1 MFDHRR
7 RSVAPVHVVITPI
20 ALKNWLLKKKWWTEL
35 RVSWDPSPIRG
46 VRFSVSLATCSMLGS
61 VLVAQPSFPSSFIS
75 YRPFEFLPSVCS
87 CFFQYIDICDCFFL
101 HAHICDLCF
110 GLFGSVCQSPC
121 LVSNSLSVSI
131 YPFLFAVCVS
141 LCRHVGKRYKW
152 YHQHY

>member
-1 MFDHRR
+1 
-7 RSVAPVHVVITPI
+7 
-20 ALKNWLLKKKWWTEL
+20 
-35 RVSWDPSPIRG
+35 
-46 VRFSVSLATCSMLGS
+46 MLGS

-131 YPFLFAVCVS
+131 YHFLFAVCVS
-141 LCRHVGKRYKW
+141 LCRLLENDTNDTISIINMCGAMDFLGYNFYVCLLLSLATVLCHSPCLYPVCFSLSFSVCPCKRLN
-152 YHQHY
+152 